1 MNVTNCRSCGR
12 LFNVIDGERLCPE
25 CQKKIDER
33 FKDVKE
39 YLHDHP
45 DASVEELSKEL
56 KISVKQ
62 IIRWIREERLVLS
75 NPTSAEITCESCGR
89 PICSG
94 RFCKKCKA
102 RISTDLMGAVNGTW
116 QGPVPDEHGA
126 RENDRMRYFKKQF

>member
-25 CQKKIDER
+25 CQKKLDER
-33 FKDVKE
+33 FKDAKE

-45 DASVEELSKEL
+45 DASVEELSKEM
-56 KISVKQ
+56 KIPVKQ

-75 NPTSAEITCESCGR
+75 NPTNAEITCESCGK

-94 RFCKKCKA
+94 RFCEKCKT
-102 RISTDLMGAVNGTW
+102 RIATDLMGATNGNW
-116 QGPVPDEHGA
+116 QGTLPEDRGA
-126 RENDRMRYFKKQF
+126 KESDRMRYLKR

>member
-45 DASVEELSKEL
+45 DASVEELSKG
-56 KISVKQ
+56 
-62 IIRWIREERLVLS
+62 
-75 NPTSAEITCESCGR
+75 NTSTN
-89 PICSG
+89 
-94 RFCKKCKA
+94 
-102 RISTDLMGAVNGTW
+102 AV
-116 QGPVPDEHGA
+116 
-126 RENDRMRYFKKQF
+126 

>member
-62 IIRWIREERLVLS
+62 IIRWIREERLV
-75 NPTSAEITCESCGR
+75 AD
-89 PICSG
+89 
-94 RFCKKCKA
+94 RFVLDVFAKSV
-102 RISTDLMGAVNGTW
+102 R
-116 QGPVPDEHGA
+116 
-126 RENDRMRYFKKQF
+126 REFQQI